1 MDSSKRIAIFFSWLL
16 VKMSAKPLSPKTVAT
31 YERILSSLQDRYGK
45 PLDFDDTDGILA
57 LVRSTTIGTKI
68 ATPETIKSKINAIK
82 YELKRLGLPVPK
94 PYNDEFDKTFK
105 GIIAKEREPETY
117 EASEKHVDWERLSE
131 LYQYTIGQ
139 PRVALA
145 LYSLFPPRRLDYIN
159 MHVVDKPKQSDKSKN
174 YLVVQKR
181 TMKFIFNTYKTK
193 ESYGSQTFTVPKLLQ
208 SILRP
213 FAVIGKPLLQYK
225 GAPFTDSQFSE
236 YMSRITSTISKEIG
250 EEFKATANTFRHS
263 FVTHF
268 LKSNPTT
275 DQRMKTSEMMAHSI
289 GTQLRY
295 DRRED

>member
-1 MDSSKRIAIFFSWLL
+1 MP
-16 VKMSAKPLSPKTVAT
+16 AKEYSPKTVAT
-31 YERILSSLQDRYGK
+31 YERILSSLRERYGK

-57 LVRSTTIGTKI
+57 LVRSTTIKDKV
-68 ATPETIKSKINAIK
+68 ASPETIKSKISAIK
-82 YELKRLGLPVPK
+82 YELNRLDKPVPK

-105 GIIAKEREPETY
+105 GIIAKQNEPETY
-117 EASEKHVDWERLSE
+117 QASEKHVDWERLSE
-131 LYQYTIGQ
+131 LYLYTIGQ

-159 MHVVDKPKQSDKSKN
+159 MYVIDKAKDAKDTSKN
-174 YLVVQKR
+174 YLLVQKR
-181 TMKFIFNTYKTK
+181 AMKFIFNAYKTK
-193 ESYGSQTFTVPKLLQ
+193 ESYGAQTFTVPKPLQ

-213 FAVIGKPLLQYK
+213 FAVIGQPLLQNK
-225 GAPFTDSQFSE
+225 GAPFTDSQFSD
-236 YMSRITSTISKEIG
+236 YMSRITSTISKETG

-263 FVTHF
+263 FVSDF

-275 DQRMKTSEMMAHSI
+275 DQRIKTSEMMAHSI